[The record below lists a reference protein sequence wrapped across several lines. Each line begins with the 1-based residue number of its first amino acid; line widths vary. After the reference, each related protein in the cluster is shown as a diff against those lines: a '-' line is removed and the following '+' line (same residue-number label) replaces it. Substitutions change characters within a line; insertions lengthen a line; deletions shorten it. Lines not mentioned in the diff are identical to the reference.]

1 MRINPKDIELI
12 EGWRSDWNKFIREA
26 LGVRMDRKQRGIVE
40 SVQHNRRTSVR
51 SGHARGKDYT
61 AACISLTFLTL
72 YPPCK
77 VINTAPTGR
86 QAIQIEMAEISRI
99 HRQAKI
105 PLGGKVMNEMIQFY
119 DHKTGKPIKE
129 HYLIAFK
136 AGDKHTEAWTGFHS
150 PNILVVVTEASGITQ
165 ETFDAI
171 DGVLTGTL
179 SRLLIVFN
187 PNRTSGEA
195 YQSTRSPLYAKHKL
209 SCLDAPNVR
218 AKKILIPGQVDY
230 EWVAEK
236 LQKPGW
242 VTRISAEEADPVG
255 FHDFQFEGQWYRPG
269 DLFLV
274 KVLGEFPRESED
286 QLFPLS
292 WIEAANERWAEIKP
306 ETVVGPLL
314 LGCDIAGMGRDATVF
329 APRYGDYVGR
339 ILEYSKADHMV
350 SAGRIKNAIAH
361 DGTAFIDTIGE
372 GAGVHSRLIEQG
384 VNSISAKFSESA
396 EGISDAT
403 GEREFLNT
411 RAACYWLLRDALD
424 PRLGGKLALPPDDE
438 LTQELTEIH
447 WEVQS
452 NGKIKLEPKEDI
464 KKRIGRSPDKAD
476 AVALTYWPFRVG
488 GWGGISIK
496 SKR

>member
-1 MRINPKDIELI
+1 MMSEI
-12 EGWRSDWNKFIREA
+12 G
-26 LGVRMDRKQRGIVE
+26 RMHR
-40 SVQHNRRTSVR
+40 N
-51 SGHARGKDYT
+51 A
-61 AACISLTFLTL
+61 
-72 YPPCK
+72 K
-77 VINTAPTGR
+77 V
-86 QAIQIEMAEISRI
+86 
-99 HRQAKI
+99 
-105 PLGGKVMNEMIQFY
+105 PLGGEVLSGLVRMESEDWF
-119 DHKTGKPIKE
+119 
-129 HYLIAFK
+129 LIAFK
-136 AGDKHTEAWTGFHS
+136 AGDKATEAWTGFHS
-150 PNILVVVTEASGITQ
+150 PNILVVVTEASGIAQ
-165 ETFDAI
+165 ETFDAV
-171 DGVLTGTL
+171 DGVLTGSL

-242 VTRISAEEADPVG
+242 VTRITAEEADPAS
-255 FHDFQFEGQWYRPG
+255 FHDFRFEGQWYRPG

-274 KVLGEFPRESED
+274 KVMGEFPRESED
-286 QLFPLS
+286 QMFPLS
-292 WIEAANERWAEIKP
+292 WIEAANQRWEEIKQ
-306 ETVVGPLL
+306 ESVEGPLL

-329 APRYGDYVGR
+329 APRRRGYVGR
-339 ILEYSKADHMV
+339 LLIYSKADHMV
-350 SAGRIKNAIAH
+350 SAGRIKNAIAQ

-372 GAGVHSRLIEQG
+372 GAGVHSRLIEQD
-384 VNSISAKFSESA
+384 VNSVSAKFSESA
-396 EGISDAT
+396 DGIQDAT
-403 GEREFLNT
+403 GEREFLNM

-452 NGKIKLEPKEDI
+452 NGKIKIEPKEDI

-476 AVALTYWPFRVG
+476 AVALTYWPHRIG
-488 GWGGISIK
+488 GWDGISVK
-496 SKR
+496 NKR